1 MREEAVQKAL
11 ANHELAEKAGT
22 MDSEDGE
29 KAEAKADTA
38 PAYSRTARCI
48 GFILLVPLSSLVCLL
63 AVNLNIPGKWFEPV
77 MVLLMFLALTGFY
90 LLFRKKLIPAV
101 AITNGV
107 LAGALILLITV
118 LMVIAKGSTEGS
130 IMMTTSRLF
139 ALILPGYFIIRL
151 WLDVVLSMI
160 VVVGMNIFA
169 FLLSVVLQKRF
180 DLLKKAIPYFAAGV
194 ICIGACAVLYANRPA
209 ARYSGH
215 GFEFMHGWSSTDFSD
230 YMVWSNPSKLAS
242 LDHPAGLIIE
252 DEKDMPVLDG
262 AEACFPLYSAVAKAV
277 YKDIAVIEERYQRGE
292 GISQDWEK
300 WNIRSENGKIVTFT
314 NTLQAFQRLWER
326 KVDITFGARPSKEQ
340 LQLAKDSHVELNITP
355 IGKEAFVFFVEPD
368 NPITDLTSEQIRA
381 IYHGDITNWKELGGK
396 NQQILAFQRPENSG
410 SQAMMEYFMGDISLK
425 KPQTYEYV
433 DAMMGVLKKVAQ
445 YNNEKGAFG
454 YSFRYFVED
463 LHQEN
468 DVRVIAVDGV
478 LPTRENIENGSYP
491 LTVDLCV
498 TTRADNK
505 NPYVQK
511 LVDFMLSEDGQELV
525 EKSGYGVLK

>member
-1 MREEAVQKAL
+1 MDLEEMDQK
-11 ANHELAEKAGT
+11 KA
-22 MDSEDGE
+22 EDG
-29 KAEAKADTA
+29 AKTETSASTT

-48 GFILLVPLSSLVCLL
+48 GFIFLVPLSSLVCLL
-63 AVNLNIPGKWFEPV
+63 TVSLNIPGRWYEPA
-77 MVLLMFLALTGFY
+77 MLLLMFLALTGLY

-101 AITNGV
+101 AVTNGV
-107 LAGALILLITV
+107 LAGALILLLTV
-118 LMVIAKGSTEGS
+118 LMLIAKGSTEGS
-130 IMMTTSRLF
+130 IMMTASRLF
-139 ALILPGYFIIRL
+139 TLILPGYFLIRL
-151 WLDVVLSMI
+151 WADPGLSMI
-160 VVVGMNIFA
+160 VLVGMNVFA
-169 FLLSVVLQKRF
+169 FLLSVLLQKRF
-180 DLLKKAIPYFAAGV
+180 DLLKKAVPYFAAGAL
-194 ICIGACAVLYANRPA
+194 CIGACTLLYINRPA

-230 YMVWSNPSKLAS
+230 YMVWSEPSKLAE
-242 LDHPAGLIIE
+242 LDHPASLIIE
-252 DEKDMPVLDG
+252 EEKDMPRLDG

-277 YKDIAVIEERYQRGE
+277 YKDIAAIEERYQRGE

-300 WNIRSENGKIVTFT
+300 WNIITENGRIVTFT

-326 KVDITFGARPSKEQ
+326 KVDIIFGARPSKEQ
-340 LQLAKDSHVELNITP
+340 LQWAKDSRVELNITP

-381 IYHGDITNWKELGGK
+381 IYHGDITNWKQVGGK

-410 SQAMMEYFMGDISLK
+410 SQAMMEYFMGDVSLK

-498 TTRADNK
+498 TIRADNK

-511 LVDFMLSEDGQELV
+511 MVDFMLSEDGQELV
-525 EKSGYGVLK
+525 KKSGYGVLK